1 MSMTISDATIDKYK
15 KRYKKYLTQ
24 YYVNRYDCNFENDS
38 ILVYDLL
45 EIRYVLTDILKI
57 DINELSNLDLE
68 VKYSKPVTDA
78 QMKQR
83 KVTKQLISSHVSVNG
98 FA

>member
-1 MSMTISDATIDKYK
+1 MSTIISDTTIDKYK

-24 YYVNRYDCNFENDS
+24 YYVNRYDCNFEKDS
-38 ILVYDLL
+38 ILTYDLL
-45 EIRYVLTDILKI
+45 EIRYVLTEILKI

-68 VKYSKPVTDA
+68 VKYSKQVTDA
-78 QMKQR
+78 QAKQR
-83 KVTKQLISSHVSVNG
+83 NVTRQLRSSHISVNG